1 MTTANS
7 DGNALINR
15 LEFYAAMGRAG
26 NFNGAALRVAFVLL
40 YRHMNGNTGRCDPA
54 IATLAEETGLSRRGV
69 IYAIDE
75 LEQSGWWTV
84 ERNAGTAGRGGRPNA
99 YQPNLEGG
107 AKHCTPSDGKEV
119 QSTAPLNPERGA
131 KVGTK
136 EVQHFAP
143 KPRKNLQQQDAHAR
157 EGVCE
162 DSSLE
167 EFWRTYPS
175 RAPHPNPQ
183 NRATQKFLEA
193 LRRGVDPA
201 VIIRGA
207 RNYAR
212 YVDEYVSD
220 PQRIAY
226 AANWLEQE
234 RWNDHQQLPER
245 PRMRVGLV

>member
-75 LEQSGWWTV
+75 LEESGWWTV

-136 EVQHFAP
+136 EVQPLHP
-143 KPRKNLQQQDAHAR
+143 NQ
-157 EGVCE
+157 E
-162 DSSLE
+162 
-167 EFWRTYPS
+167 RTY
-175 RAPHPNPQ
+175 N
-183 NRATQKFLEA
+183 NKT
-193 LRRGVDPA
+193 
-201 VIIRGA
+201 
-207 RNYAR
+207 
-212 YVDEYVSD
+212 
-220 PQRIAY
+220 
-226 AANWLEQE
+226 
-234 RWNDHQQLPER
+234 
-245 PRMRVGLV
+245 RMRARGCVRIFAGGILAYISVTGASPEPAKPGDPEIP